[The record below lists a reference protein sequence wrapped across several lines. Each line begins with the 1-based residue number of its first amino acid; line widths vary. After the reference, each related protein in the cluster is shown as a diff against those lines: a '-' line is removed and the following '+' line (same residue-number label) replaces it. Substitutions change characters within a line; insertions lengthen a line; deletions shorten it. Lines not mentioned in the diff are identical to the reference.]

1 MGRNRMQNIGA
12 NARTAAGGRQWS
24 EGDSARS
31 YPRRWRLGRRSGLAL
46 AVAACAIAGTASAE
60 PVVDRPVASFSRV
73 DVVLAGRISA
83 RCDLAGGG
91 DIDLGE
97 LTGGQVV
104 RARVALDCNTPFDL
118 SFQSARG
125 GLAHAE
131 LPNGQGPFS
140 GTLPYTLD
148 VQVPVAGPRRSVL
161 QAQYDSRSL
170 LARKTLGSGD
180 AIASG
185 GAQIQIRTGSPA
197 GAGLLAGQYAE
208 TLSITVASRL

>member
-1 MGRNRMQNIGA
+1 V
-12 NARTAAGGRQWS
+12 
-24 EGDSARS
+24 
-31 YPRRWRLGRRSGLAL
+31 
-46 AVAACAIAGTASAE
+46 VAACAIGGPASAE
-60 PVVDRPVASFSRV
+60 TVFDRPAASFSRV
-73 DVVLAGRISA
+73 DVVLSGRISA

-97 LTGGQVV
+97 LSGGQVV

-125 GLAHAE
+125 GLAHSE

-148 VQVPVAGPRRSVL
+148 VQVPVSGPRRTVL
-161 QAQYDSRSL
+161 QARYDSRSL

-185 GAQIQIRTGSPA
+185 GAQIQIRTGSPD